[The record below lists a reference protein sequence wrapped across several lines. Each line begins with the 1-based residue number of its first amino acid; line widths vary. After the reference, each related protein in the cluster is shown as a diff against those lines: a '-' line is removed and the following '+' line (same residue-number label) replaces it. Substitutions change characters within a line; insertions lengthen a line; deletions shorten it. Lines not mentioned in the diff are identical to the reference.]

1 MNRSSHKLKQFFLD
15 LFSYT
20 PREEYH
26 FDLPETQEEKAKIV
40 QDHSFEETNPNQE
53 LEPLSNINEYLSFSL
68 QDNLT
73 FMKTKYNSLI
83 NSDIK
88 IREFSLN
95 IRNRQ
100 YGAFIIFIDGMVD
113 SELINRFILHP
124 LMLRNKANTFTGS
137 IEEVSANSLKKNIKI
152 QKKDKFDLTEYIF
165 NSLLPQNDVEKATNF
180 EDIIPK
186 VNFGSCALFVDTI
199 NTCFVMDVKGFE
211 KRSID
216 SPKNELVIKGP
227 QEAFIESIRTN
238 TSLIRRGVNN
248 ENLVIEDLTVG
259 KVSKTKCAVCY
270 IKGIAN
276 NELIAEVKYR
286 IQNLGIDY
294 LLSSGHLEELI
305 VDHPNSSLP
314 QILWTERPDTSVTY
328 LLEGRVVVLVNGS
341 PFSLVIPAT
350 FFDFLT
356 SVEDSNLS
364 YKFANMLRFLRLIA
378 AFITLLRPGL
388 YRAITTYHQELIP
401 TELLSSIVAS
411 RSSVPFP
418 IIFEIFLMEISF
430 ELIRE
435 AGLRVPSAIGS
446 TIGIIGAL
454 VLGEA
459 AVSAS
464 IVSPILIIIV
474 AITGLSSFA
483 IPNYSLSFH
492 FRISRFIYTILGAL
506 GGFLG
511 LAFGLF
517 VYLAILCTMQSFGIP
532 YLAPYVP
539 TMNIG
544 NAGYVSDPIWKKEKR
559 NDALNTKRVRKQEH
573 ISMKWRQGGK
583 SNGF

>member
-1 MNRSSHKLKQFFLD
+1 MNNHKLKQFFLD
-15 LFSYT
+15 LFAYE
-20 PREEYH
+20 PEEKYH
-26 FDLPETQEEKAKIV
+26 FTLPETE
-40 QDHSFEETNPNQE
+40 SETANEDTTFDDDNKTQE
-53 LEPLSNINEYLSFSL
+53 LEPLSNIDEYLAFSL
-68 QDNLT
+68 KDNLT
-73 FMKTKYNSLI
+73 YIKTKYNTLI
-83 NSDIK
+83 NSDVK

-100 YGAFIIFIDGMVD
+100 YNAFLVFIDGMVD

-137 IEEVSANSLKKNIKI
+137 VEEVTANSLKKNIKI

-165 NSLLPQNDVEKATNF
+165 NCLLPQNDVEKATNF
-180 EDIIPK
+180 EEIIPK
-186 VNFGSCALFVDTI
+186 VNSGSCALFVDTI

-211 KRSID
+211 KRSI
-216 SPKNELVIKGP
+216 SPPQNELVIQGP

-248 ENLVIEDLTVG
+248 ENLVIEDISVG
-259 KVSKTKCAVCY
+259 EVSKTKCSVCY

-286 IQNLGIDY
+286 INNLGIDY
-294 LLSSGHLEELI
+294 LLSSGHLEQLI
-305 VDHPNSSLP
+305 VDHPNSTLP

-341 PFSLVIPAT
+341 PFSLVMPAT

-364 YKFANMLRFLRLIA
+364 YKFANMLRFLRVLA
-378 AFITLLRPGL
+378 AFITLLLPGL
-388 YRAITTYHQELIP
+388 YIAITTYHQELIP

-435 AGLRVPSAIGS
+435 AGLRAPSAIGS
-446 TIGIIGAL
+446 TIGIIGAI
-454 VLGEA
+454 VLGDA

-474 AITGLSSFA
+474 AITGLASFA

-511 LAFGLF
+511 IAFGLF
-517 VYLAILCTMQSFGIP
+517 VYLAILCTIKSFGMP

-539 TMNIG
+539 VTDIRNS
-544 NAGYVSDPIWKKEKR
+544 GYNSDPIWKKEKR
-559 NDALNTKRVRKQEH
+559 SDALNTKRTRKQDH

-583 SNGF
+583 A